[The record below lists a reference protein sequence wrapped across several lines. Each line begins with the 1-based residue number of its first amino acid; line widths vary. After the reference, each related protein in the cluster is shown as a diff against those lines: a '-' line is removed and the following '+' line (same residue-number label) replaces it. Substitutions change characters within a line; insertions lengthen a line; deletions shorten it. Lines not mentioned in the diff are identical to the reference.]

1 MAEEKNVRILEWP
14 KQKALLEH
22 YFKLDEPCPVS
33 IIFEDK
39 PAHVKVSNE
48 REDPFNVAMNMNLKV
63 TDEIPVCIRICE
75 PICAVSD
82 YSIGIELLG
91 QPLASIRVKGQ
102 TKLANCKEDPV
113 VTSQCVDFIGLD
125 PKKNKSPLTR
135 KGVQFT
141 PLNEA
146 ASVNLTTMG
155 LPTNQLKLSIPDAG
169 MRIDFPKAVRKVS
182 MTIVNFGNPVIE
194 VNSFF
199 NANLIANQSEMI
211 QNTTATFQVNGAT
224 ITALEIKGGSNEAA
238 IVEVCF
244 EETSS
249 SPNDPVVIF

>member
-1 MAEEKNVRILEWP
+1 MAEEKIVSIKAWP

-22 YFKLDEPCPVS
+22 YFKLDKPCPVS
-33 IIFEDK
+33 IIFDDA

-48 REDPFNVAMNMNLKV
+48 REDAFNVDMNMNLKV
-63 TDEIPVCIRICE
+63 ADEIPVCIRICE

-91 QPLASIRVKGQ
+91 QPLASIRIKGQ

-113 VTSQCVDFIGLD
+113 ITAQCIDFIGLD
-125 PKKNKSPLTR
+125 PKQNKSPLTH

-141 PLNEA
+141 PLNDA
-146 ASVNLTTMG
+146 ATINLTTMG
-155 LPTNQLKLSIPDAG
+155 LPSNQLKLSIPDAG
-169 MRIDFPKAVRKVS
+169 MRIDFPKTVRNVS
-182 MTIVNFGNPVIE
+182 MTVVNFGNPVIE

-211 QNTTATFQVNGAT
+211 QNNTATFKVNGQP

-244 EETSS
+244 EETTV
-249 SPNDPVVIF
+249 SPNDPVVIL

>member
-1 MAEEKNVRILEWP
+1 MAEEKIISIKAWP

-33 IIFEDK
+33 IIFDDA

-48 REDPFNVAMNMNLKV
+48 REDAFNVDMNMNLKV

-91 QPLASIRVKGQ
+91 QPLASIRIKGQ

-113 VTSQCVDFIGLD
+113 ITAQCIDFIGLD
-125 PKKNKSPLTR
+125 PKQNKAPLTH

-141 PLNEA
+141 PLNDA
-146 ASVNLTTMG
+146 ATINLTTMG
-155 LPTNQLKLSIPDAG
+155 LPNNQLKLSIPDAG
-169 MRIDFPKAVRKVS
+169 MRIDFTQAVRNVS
-182 MTIVNFGNPVIE
+182 MTVVNFGNPVIE

-211 QNTTATFQVNGAT
+211 QNTTATFQVNGQP
-224 ITALEIKGGSNEAA
+224 ITAIEIKGGSNEAA

-244 EETSS
+244 EETTV
-249 SPNDPVVIF
+249 SPNEPVVIL

>member
-1 MAEEKNVRILEWP
+1 MAEEKIISIKAWP

-33 IIFEDK
+33 IIFDDA

-48 REDPFNVAMNMNLKV
+48 REDAFNVDMNMNLKV

-91 QPLASIRVKGQ
+91 QPLASIRIKGQ

-113 VTSQCVDFIGLD
+113 ITAQCIDFIGLD
-125 PKKNKSPLTR
+125 PKQNKAPLTH

-141 PLNEA
+141 PLNDA
-146 ASVNLTTMG
+146 ATINLTTMG
-155 LPTNQLKLSIPDAG
+155 LPNNQLKLSIPDAG
-169 MRIDFPKAVRKVS
+169 MRIDFPKAVRNVS
-182 MTIVNFGNPVIE
+182 MTVVNFGNPVIE

-211 QNTTATFQVNGAT
+211 QNTTATFQVNGQP
-224 ITALEIKGGSNEAA
+224 ITAIEIKGGSNEAA
-238 IVEVCF
+238 IAEVCF
-244 EETSS
+244 EETTV
-249 SPNDPVVIF
+249 SPNEPVVIL